1 MINFYLERD
10 LDETG
15 ISGTGRVAH
24 GVIFEDG
31 RVAMRWLTER
41 RTTTTYDSVLDVL
54 ELHGHGGKTRLVPVD
69 HKGAPAYLEVY
80 RFDTRAGYPPAWELA
95 CIYADSSAMIVRIDT
110 AFDQSLTGARHKV
123 VRWYASLKTK
133 TQRLNSARTGV
144 ASMLF
149 ESGRGTGSGVRQWD
163 SITQEWRDFGAPYMG
178 DCD

>member
-1 MINFYLERD
+1 MMINFYLERD

-31 RVAMRWLTER
+31 RVAMRWLTEC
-41 RTTTTYDSVLDVL
+41 RTTTTYDNILDVIT
-54 ELHGHGGKTRLVPVD
+54 LHGHGGKTRLVPVD

-80 RFDTRAGYPPAWELA
+80 QFDTRAGYPPAWELA
-95 CIYADSSAMIVRIDT
+95 CIYADGSAMIVRIDT

-123 VRWYASLKTK
+123 VWWTSSILIQQVNA
-133 TQRLNSARTGV
+133 ARTGV

-163 SITQEWRDFGAPYMG
+163 SITQEWRVFGAPYMG
-178 DCD
+178 DRN

>member
-31 RVAMRWLTER
+31 RCAMRWLTER

-69 HKGAPAYLEVY
+69 HKRAPAYLEVY

-95 CIYADSSAMIVRIDT
+95 CIYADCSAMIVRIDT

-123 VRWYASLKTK
+123 VRWTPSCLI
-133 TQRLNSARTGV
+133 QQLNAARTGV
-144 ASMLF
+144 AQMLF
-149 ESGRGTGSGVRQWD
+149 ESGRGSGSGVRQWD
-163 SITQEWRDFGAPYMG
+163 SITQEWRDFGASYMG
-178 DCD
+178 EAE